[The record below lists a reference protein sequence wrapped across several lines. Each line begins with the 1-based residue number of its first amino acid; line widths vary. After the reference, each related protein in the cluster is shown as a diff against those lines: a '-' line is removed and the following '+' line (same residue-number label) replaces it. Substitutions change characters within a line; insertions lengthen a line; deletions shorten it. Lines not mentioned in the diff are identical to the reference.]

1 MNKNLKRIFHYLSAF
16 CLVLMIVFSFSGTV
30 LADPPSLGNPHDHD
44 QTPSGDFTFQNP
56 LKQDYNTVEAFI
68 GAILEVVVKVGIPVL
83 TLMII
88 WSGFLFVTARGSDEK
103 LSTAKKAF
111 AYAVIG
117 AAIVLGAFVIEQAL
131 QGTVDQLRIN
141 QPQ

>member
-1 MNKNLKRIFHYLSAF
+1 
-16 CLVLMIVFSFSGTV
+16 
-30 LADPPSLGNPHDHD
+30 
-44 QTPSGDFTFQNP
+44 
-56 LKQDYNTVEAFI
+56 
-68 GAILEVVVKVGIPVL
+68 
-83 TLMII
+83 MII